1 VADVLADP
9 ALAAC
14 LPLFDTGLPDITR
27 AMGAPIRY
35 NGGFFAAERP
45 SPAKGQHT
53 REVLA
58 EIGYGPAEIE
68 GFLRAGSAFVE
79 AG

>member
-1 VADVLADP
+1 
-9 ALAAC
+9 
-14 LPLFDTGLPDITR
+14 
-27 AMGAPIRY
+27 MGAPIRY

-79 AG
+79 AGLRCAAGIRRAPDRR